1 MIASLLTA
9 MEEYSKQSTGL
20 FVTYME
26 FGTGMYLKSKL
37 LYTYRT
43 PNPRMQPAQGR
54 RRRTRTQL
62 YAHQKHPPYLPR

>member
-26 FGTGMYLKSKL
+26 FGSGIL
-37 LYTYRT
+37 LF
-43 PNPRMQPAQGR
+43 
-54 RRRTRTQL
+54 
-62 YAHQKHPPYLPR
+62 